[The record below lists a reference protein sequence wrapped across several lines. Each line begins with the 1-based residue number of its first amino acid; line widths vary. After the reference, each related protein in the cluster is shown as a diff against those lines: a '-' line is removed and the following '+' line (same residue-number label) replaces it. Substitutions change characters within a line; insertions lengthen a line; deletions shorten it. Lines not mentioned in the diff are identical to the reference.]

1 MQCLRRSFSVP
12 KLHCQVIFDQA
23 WLVIVCCGKA
33 RDGDLKSRLVE
44 LVRSEQCFI
53 TRSKEVEMFGGNV

>member
-1 MQCLRRSFSVP
+1 MQCLRSFSVP
-12 KLHCQVIFDQA
+12 KLPCQVF
-23 WLVIVCCGKA
+23 VVESEKKA
-33 RDGDLKSRLVE
+33 RDGDLRSRLVE